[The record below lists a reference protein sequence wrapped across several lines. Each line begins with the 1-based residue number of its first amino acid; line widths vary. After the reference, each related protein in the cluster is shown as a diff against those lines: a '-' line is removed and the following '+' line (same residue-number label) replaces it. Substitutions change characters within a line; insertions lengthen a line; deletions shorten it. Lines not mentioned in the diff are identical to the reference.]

1 MKSRAHILLA
11 ALITVKILLGSL
23 FIYGVKL
30 DPLFFEGDAIAAE
43 EAQQDPEGMANE
55 GENIVEA
62 QQDPEGM
69 ANEGENIIEEEK
81 IDLNFLLKKKAEL
94 KREEEELARK
104 RAELMAIQEEL
115 NNKFAI
121 LTQLRNEIKAE
132 MARKKTVEEKKLK
145 HLIKAYSAMKPQ
157 KAASL
162 IEKLDMRFAIE
173 LLSRMKGDVVGN
185 ILTFVDIEKAAK
197 ISEQLATRK

>member
-11 ALITVKILLGSL
+11 TLITVKILLISL

-30 DPLFFEGDAIAAE
+30 DPLVFEGDAIAAE
-43 EAQQDPEGMANE
+43 
-55 GENIVEA
+55 EA

-94 KREEEELARK
+94 KREEEELAKK
-104 RAELMAIQEEL
+104 RAELMVIQEEL
-115 NNKFAI
+115 NNKIAI

-162 IEKLDMRFAIE
+162 IEKLDMGFAIE
-173 LLSRMKGDVVGN
+173 LLSRMKGDAVGN
-185 ILTFVDIEKAAK
+185 ILTFVDLEKAAK
-197 ISEQLATRK
+197 LSEQLAKRK